1 MCGSL
6 LLHYWTQTLRSLV
19 FILFIDKGGP
29 TLETKKWLNEYFN
42 WLQQGYSVQSL
53 DANDEIITPV
63 TNTIG
68 DKIVLY
74 VTELKKGTL
83 ELTDDG
89 ETIDNLK
96 LSDFTLTP
104 PRLQR
109 INEIVQSVKVEM
121 TPDKEL
127 RITGSPKKF
136 PEMIQNLIQAILYVD
151 FYSWLRSSR

>member
-1 MCGSL
+1 ME
-6 LLHYWTQTLRSLV
+6 TQ
-19 FILFIDKGGP
+19 
-29 TLETKKWLNEYFN
+29 KWLNEYFN

-53 DANDEIITPV
+53 AANDEIITPV

-104 PRLQR
+104 TRLQK
-109 INEIVQSVKVEM
+109 IN
-121 TPDKEL
+121 
-127 RITGSPKKF
+127 
-136 PEMIQNLIQAILYVD
+136 
-151 FYSWLRSSR
+151 

>member
-1 MCGSL
+1 MRSSPRLPIL
-6 LLHYWTQTLRSLV
+6 LVIR
-19 FILFIDKGGP
+19 LF
-29 TLETKKWLNEYFN
+29 
-42 WLQQGYSVQSL
+42 
-53 DANDEIITPV
+53 
-63 TNTIG
+63 
-68 DKIVLY
+68 Y

-121 TPDKEL
+121 TPAKEL